1 MDSERPS
8 DGFSFAADKIG
19 VNAGLTDQRFAHVLL
34 NDFVVGDCK
43 NLIGVL
49 YRLQLN
55 FSFGSM
61 KST

>member
-1 MDSERPS
+1 MGSERPS

-19 VNAGLTDQRFAHVLL
+19 VNAGLTDQRFARALL
-34 NDFVVGDCK
+34 NNFVVTDYK

-55 FSFGSM
+55 FSFG
-61 KST
+61 

>member
-8 DGFSFAADKIG
+8 DAFSFAADKIG
-19 VNAGLTDQRFAHVLL
+19 VNAGLSDQRFAHALL
-34 NDFVVGDCK
+34 NDFVVVDYK

-55 FSFGSM
+55 FSFG
-61 KST
+61 

>member
-8 DGFSFAADKIG
+8 DEFPFAADKIG

-34 NDFVVGDCK
+34 NDFVVVDYK

-55 FSFGSM
+55 SLLVR
-61 KST
+61 

>member
-19 VNAGLTDQRFAHVLL
+19 VNAGLTNQRFVRALL
-34 NDFVVGDCK
+34 NNFVVTDYK

-55 FSFGSM
+55 FSLVR
-61 KST
+61 

>member
-19 VNAGLTDQRFAHVLL
+19 VNAGLTDQRFAHARL
-34 NDFVVGDCK
+34 NDFVVVDYK

-55 FSFGSM
+55 FSFG
-61 KST
+61 

>member
-19 VNAGLTDQRFAHVLL
+19 VNAELTDQRFAYVLL
-34 NDFVVGDCK
+34 NDFVVTDYK
-43 NLIGVL
+43 NLIGVT

-55 FSFGSM
+55 FSLVS
-61 KST
+61 

>member
-1 MDSERPS
+1 MDSERPG

-19 VNAGLTDQRFAHVLL
+19 VNSGLTDQRFAHALL
-34 NDFVVGDCK
+34 NDFVVVDYK

-55 FSFGSM
+55 FSFG
-61 KST
+61 

>member
-19 VNAGLTDQRFAHVLL
+19 VNAGLTNQRFMRALL
-34 NDFVVGDCK
+34 NNFVVTDYK
-43 NLIGVL
+43 NLIGVT

-55 FSFGSM
+55 FSFG
-61 KST
+61 

>member
-19 VNAGLTDQRFAHVLL
+19 VNAELTNQRFVRALL
-34 NDFVVGDCK
+34 NNFVVTDYK
-43 NLIGVL
+43 NLIGVT

-55 FSFGSM
+55 FSFG
-61 KST
+61 

>member
-19 VNAGLTDQRFAHVLL
+19 VNAGLTDQRFAHALL
-34 NDFVVGDCK
+34 NDFVVVDYK

-55 FSFGSM
+55 FSFG
-61 KST
+61 

>member
-1 MDSERPS
+1 MDSGLPR

-34 NDFVVGDCK
+34 NDFVVVDYK

-55 FSFGSM
+55 FSLVR
-61 KST
+61 